1 MAKNGTDNDSA
12 GATLNGHLS
21 QRETEVVRLIGQHL
35 EDLGLHK
42 VARHLIEETG
52 TELENQHAT
61 EFRCSILT
69 GDWSKAIAALEKL
82 RPEINRDEKVQVKHS

>member
-1 MAKNGTDNDSA
+1 
-12 GATLNGHLS
+12 L
-21 QRETEVVRLIGQHL
+21 
-35 EDLGLHK
+35 

-69 GDWSKAIAALEKL
+69 GDWSKAIAALENL
-82 RPEINRDEKVQVKHS
+82 RPEINRDEKVQVRGTQNNLRKISIFRI

>member
-1 MAKNGTDNDSA
+1 
-12 GATLNGHLS
+12 L
-21 QRETEVVRLIGQHL
+21 
-35 EDLGLHK
+35 

-69 GDWSKAIAALEKL
+69 GDWSKAIAALENL
-82 RPEINRDEKVQVKHS
+82 RPEISRDDKVQVWPPKKCENYQYSEYDISNLRAKIPRAS

>member
-1 MAKNGTDNDSA
+1 
-12 GATLNGHLS
+12 L
-21 QRETEVVRLIGQHL
+21 
-35 EDLGLHK
+35 

-82 RPEINRDEKVQVKHS
+82 RPEINRDEKVQVCANQKIQKL